1 MGLKLL
7 HRRRKSPTRSF
18 GGDVFINLLLLVFG
32 FFMLLPMVYT
42 VSNAF
47 KPFDEL
53 WVYPPRFFPRIS
65 TGKNFRDVFRLLSN
79 ADVPFLRYVFNTVFI
94 SAVGTAGHIVF
105 ASSAAYAMA
114 KMQFRGKRVMFR
126 AVELSLMFNA
136 PATAVVSYI
145 VMSKL
150 HLIDNYAAYII
161 PAFASTLG
169 LYLMKQFMEQMIPD
183 SLLEAARIDGA
194 GEIRIL
200 GSLVLPLVKP
210 ALMTLI
216 IFSFFGLWN
225 TGASVLV
232 YTEELKTFNYA
243 ISQILAGG
251 MARAGAGA
259 AATVIMMIVPIF
271 IFLITQSNVMETMA
285 TSGMKD

>member
-1 MGLKLL
+1 MTKKRRLF
-7 HRRRKSPTRSF
+7 RRKSPTRSF
-18 GGDVFINLLLLVFG
+18 GGDIGINLLLLFFG
-32 FFMLLPMVYT
+32 FFMVLPMVYT

-53 WVYPPRFFPRIS
+53 WVYPPRFFPRVA
-65 TGKNFRDVFRLLSN
+65 TGKNFRDVFRLMAN
-79 ADVPFLRYVFNTVFI
+79 GDVPFLRYVFNTVFI
-94 SAVGTAGHIVF
+94 SLCGTLGHLLL
-105 ASSAAYAMA
+105 ASAAAYALS
-114 KMQFRGKRVMFR
+114 KMQFRGKNVMFR
-126 AVELSLMFNA
+126 AVELSLMCNA

-150 HLIDNYAAYII
+150 HLVDNYAAYIV
-161 PAFASTLG
+161 PAFAGTLG

-183 SLLEAARIDGA
+183 SLLEAGRIDGA
-194 GEIRIL
+194 GELRIL
-200 GSLVLPLVKP
+200 WSLVLPLVKP
-210 ALMTLI
+210 AWMTLI

-243 ISQILAGG
+243 VSQIMAGG
-251 MARAGAGA
+251 MARAGAGS
-259 AATVIMMIVPIF
+259 AATVLMMIVPILV
-271 IFLITQSNVMETMA
+271 FLFTQSNVMETMA

>member
-1 MGLKLL
+1 M
-7 HRRRKSPTRSF
+7 
-18 GGDVFINLLLLVFG
+18 
-32 FFMLLPMVYT
+32 
-42 VSNAF
+42 
-47 KPFDEL
+47 
-53 WVYPPRFFPRIS
+53 
-65 TGKNFRDVFRLLSN
+65 FRLLSN